1 MIEGF
6 SEYTHDPL
14 TAEDEDM
21 LNILVF
27 LLGPCVGP
35 KRAITNARICQ
46 DLHQLG
52 FNAKPARIRKIIHEI
67 RIKRLI
73 DNLVA
78 TSTGYYIC
86 TNDDDIKRY
95 IISILQRA
103 SSIREVAEVM
113 MQTNH
118 LDYDDL
124 DLD

>member
-1 MIEGF
+1 MDF
-6 SEYTHDPL
+6 TEYTQDPL
-14 TAEDEDM
+14 TTEEEDM
-21 LNILVF
+21 LNVIVF

-35 KRAITNARICQ
+35 KRAITNTRICHE
-46 DLHQLG
+46 LHQLG

-78 TSTGYYIC
+78 TSSGYYIC
-86 TNDDDIKRY
+86 TNLADIKRY
-95 IISILQRA
+95 IISILQRS

-113 MQTNH
+113 LQTNH

-124 DLD
+124 EE